1 MSKNLTQ
8 IERVFKVG
16 STSPAQSNT
25 LLQPDNELRE
35 YIQRFRRAIDTASSR
50 GWQFQLLL
58 HILLHSGCR
67 VSEVLRI
74 RSSDIDMFYN
84 VYIRSSK
91 GSNNRIVKVPEPSFV
106 SFRTIVQ
113 AGDLF
118 SCYSR
123 FYVYRYLKA
132 SGLYLTFK
140 NSTNKFVTHAPR
152 LAYIKSIE
160 TLSHDLEASRVAVG
174 HKNVKNT
181 IRYVNKK

>member
-8 IERVFKVG
+8 IEKVFRAG
-16 STSPAQSNT
+16 MTPPAQSNT
-25 LLQPDNELRE
+25 LLQPDSELRE
-35 YIQRFRRAIDTASSR
+35 YIQRFRRAIDTASAR

-67 VSEVLRI
+67 VSEVLRVK
-74 RSSDIDMFYN
+74 SVDIDMFFN

-91 GSNNRIVKVPEPSFV
+91 GSSNRIVKVPEPSFV
-106 SFRTIVQ
+106 SFKVIAQ
-113 AGDLF
+113 SIDLF

-123 FYVYRYLKA
+123 FYVYRYLKD
-132 SGLYLTFK
+132 SGLYLTFR

-160 TLSHDLEASRVAVG
+160 NLSHDMEASRVAIG

>member
-8 IERVFKVG
+8 IEKVFRG
-16 STSPAQSNT
+16 GLTPPAQSST
-25 LLQPDNELRE
+25 LLQPDSELKE
-35 YIQRFRRAIDTASSR
+35 YIQRFRRAIDTASAR

-74 RSSDIDMFYN
+74 KSVDIDMFFN
-84 VYIRSSK
+84 VYIRGSK

-106 SFRTIVQ
+106 SFKVI
-113 AGDLF
+113 AKSIDLF

-140 NSTNKFVTHAPR
+140 NSSNRFVTHAPR
-152 LAYIKSIE
+152 LVYIKSVE
-160 TLSHDLEASRVAVG
+160 SLGHDIEASRVAIG

-181 IRYVNKK
+181 VRYVNKK